1 MIKVMVII
9 IGKFVDF
16 FLFLLDSYYLLKSLS
31 LGMNNFLG
39 FFIVLVFRFLN
50 LMFVVRVFFY
60 VVVVL
65 KFVIF
70 IGI

>member
-1 MIKVMVII
+1 MIIVMVII

-31 LGMNNFLG
+31 LGMNNLLG
-39 FFIVLVFRFLN
+39 FFIFLVFRFLN

-60 VVVVL
+60 VVAVL

>member
-9 IGKFVDF
+9 IGKFIGF

-31 LGMNNFLG
+31 LGMNNLVG
-39 FFIVLVFRFLN
+39 FFIFLVFRFLN

>member
-1 MIKVMVII
+1 MIKVKVII
-9 IGKFVDF
+9 IGKFVGF

>member
-16 FLFLLDSYYLLKSLS
+16 FLFLLDIYYLLKSLS
-31 LGMNNFLG
+31 LGMNNLLG
-39 FFIVLVFRFLN
+39 FFIFLVFRFLN

>member
-9 IGKFVDF
+9 IGKFVGF

-31 LGMNNFLG
+31 LGMNNLLG
-39 FFIVLVFRFLN
+39 FFIFLVFRFLN

>member
-16 FLFLLDSYYLLKSLS
+16 FLFLLDSYFLLKSLS
-31 LGMNNFLG
+31 LGMNNLLG
-39 FFIVLVFRFLN
+39 FFIFLVFRFLN

-60 VVVVL
+60 VVAVL

>member
-16 FLFLLDSYYLLKSLS
+16 FLFLLDSYFLLKSLS
-31 LGMNNFLG
+31 LGMNNLLG

-60 VVVVL
+60 VVMVL

>member
-1 MIKVMVII
+1 MVII
-9 IGKFVDF
+9 IGEFVDF

-31 LGMNNFLG
+31 LGMNNLLG
-39 FFIVLVFRFLN
+39 FFIFLVFRFLN

>member
-1 MIKVMVII
+1 MVII

-31 LGMNNFLG
+31 LGMNNLLG
-39 FFIVLVFRFLN
+39 FFIFLVFRFLN

-60 VVVVL
+60 VVAVL

>member
-16 FLFLLDSYYLLKSLS
+16 FLFLLDSYFLLKSLS
-31 LGMNNFLG
+31 LGMNNLVG
-39 FFIVLVFRFLN
+39 FFIFLVFRFLN

>member
-1 MIKVMVII
+1 MVII
-9 IGKFVDF
+9 IGKFVGF

-31 LGMNNFLG
+31 LGMNNLLG

>member
-16 FLFLLDSYYLLKSLS
+16 FLFLLDIYYLLKSLS
-31 LGMNNFLG
+31 LGMNNLLG
-39 FFIVLVFRFLN
+39 FFIFLVFRFLN

-60 VVVVL
+60 VVAVL

>member
-9 IGKFVDF
+9 IGKFVGF

-31 LGMNNFLG
+31 LGMNNLLG
-39 FFIVLVFRFLN
+39 FFIVLVFCFLN

>member
-9 IGKFVDF
+9 IGKFVGF

>member
-9 IGKFVDF
+9 IGKFVGF

-31 LGMNNFLG
+31 LGMNNLLG

-60 VVVVL
+60 VVMVL

>member
-31 LGMNNFLG
+31 LGMNNLLG

>member
-16 FLFLLDSYYLLKSLS
+16 FLFLLDSYFLLKSLS
-31 LGMNNFLG
+31 LGMNNLVG
-39 FFIVLVFRFLN
+39 FFIFLVFRFLN

-60 VVVVL
+60 VVAVL

>member
-9 IGKFVDF
+9 IGKFVGF

-31 LGMNNFLG
+31 LGMNNLLG

-50 LMFVVRVFFY
+50 LMFVVRVFF
-60 VVVVL
+60 
-65 KFVIF
+65 
-70 IGI
+70 

>member
-9 IGKFVDF
+9 IGKFIGF

-31 LGMNNFLG
+31 LGMNNLLG
-39 FFIVLVFRFLN
+39 LFIVLVFRFLN
-50 LMFVVRVFFY
+50 LMFVVRVFYY

>member
-16 FLFLLDSYYLLKSLS
+16 FLFLLDSYFLLKSLS
-31 LGMNNFLG
+31 LGMNNLLG
-39 FFIVLVFRFLN
+39 FFIFLVFRFLN

>member
-31 LGMNNFLG
+31 LGMNNLLG

-60 VVVVL
+60 VVAVL

>member
-9 IGKFVDF
+9 IGKFVGF

-31 LGMNNFLG
+31 LGMNNLLG

-60 VVVVL
+60 VVAVL

>member
-9 IGKFVDF
+9 IGKFIGF

-31 LGMNNFLG
+31 LGMNNLLG

>member
-31 LGMNNFLG
+31 LGMNNLLG
-39 FFIVLVFRFLN
+39 FFIFLVFRFLN

>member
-9 IGKFVDF
+9 IGKFIGF

-31 LGMNNFLG
+31 LGMNNLLG
-39 FFIVLVFRFLN
+39 FFIFLVFRFLN

>member
-9 IGKFVDF
+9 IGKFVGF

-31 LGMNNFLG
+31 LGMNNLLG

>member
-9 IGKFVDF
+9 IGKFVGF

-31 LGMNNFLG
+31 LGMNNLLG
-39 FFIVLVFRFLN
+39 LFIVLVFRFLN

>member
-9 IGKFVDF
+9 VGKFVDF

-31 LGMNNFLG
+31 LGMNNLLG
-39 FFIVLVFRFLN
+39 FFIFLVFRFLN

-60 VVVVL
+60 VVAVL

>member
-9 IGKFVDF
+9 IGKFVGF

-31 LGMNNFLG
+31 LGMNNLLG
-39 FFIVLVFRFLN
+39 FLIVLVFRFLN

>member
-9 IGKFVDF
+9 IGKFVGF

-31 LGMNNFLG
+31 LGMNNLLG
-39 FFIVLVFRFLN
+39 FFIFLVFRFLN

-60 VVVVL
+60 VVAVL

>member
-31 LGMNNFLG
+31 LGMNNLLG
-39 FFIVLVFRFLN
+39 FFIFLVFRFLN

-60 VVVVL
+60 VVAVL

>member
-1 MIKVMVII
+1 MVII
-9 IGKFVDF
+9 IGKFIGF

-31 LGMNNFLG
+31 LGMNNLLG
-39 FFIVLVFRFLN
+39 LFIVLVFRFLN